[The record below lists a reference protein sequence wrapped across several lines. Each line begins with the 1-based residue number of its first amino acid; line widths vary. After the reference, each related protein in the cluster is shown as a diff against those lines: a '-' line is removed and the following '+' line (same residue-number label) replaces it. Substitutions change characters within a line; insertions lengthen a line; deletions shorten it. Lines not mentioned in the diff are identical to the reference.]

1 MGIAWLCIEKSHK
14 IEIKLCFYLEF
25 FGKKLARHK
34 NAFFRPD
41 FLASAASWK
50 PSAIFTSLV
59 STKVLSEEKLHPHS
73 IRQHC
78 KKMIFTLTLWNIYI
92 LGLVDLIILQKRQLI
107 IIFFLTRYS
116 SGFMLRLVLS
126 LVVI

>member
-78 KKMIFTLTLWNIYI
+78 KKMIFTLTLWNIYTRPCRSYNI
-92 LGLVDLIILQKRQLI
+92 TEKTIDYH
-107 IIFFLTRYS
+107 FFLTRYS

>member
-59 STKVLSEEKLHPHS
+59 STKVLSENKLHPDS

-78 KKMIFTLTLWNIYI
+78 KKMIFTLTLWNIYTRPCRSYNI
-92 LGLVDLIILQKRQLI
+92 TEKTSDYH
-107 IIFFLTRYS
+107 FFLTRYS